1 MSNDILALKTIVEP
15 IDKIDLYSHSN
26 NTADDFY
33 HDTKSFD
40 ATMIHFIN
48 IGEMIDRLSINIKDA
63 NPIIP
68 WREIKDFRN
77 LVSHNY
83 FGIDADEL
91 WDIIINHLPKF
102 KTDITTIIQNIE
114 EK

>member
-1 MSNDILALKTIVEP
+1 MSKELLALKTIIES
-15 IDKIDLYSHSN
+15 IEKINLYSSPSKN
-26 NTADDFY
+26 ADDFY
-33 HDTKSFD
+33 HDSKSFD

-48 IGEMIDRLSINIKDA
+48 IGEMIERISPQFKESYSH
-63 NPIIP
+63 IP

-91 WDIIINHLPKF
+91 WDIIINHLPTL
-102 KTDITTIIQNIE
+102 KTNIHVLIKDLE
-114 EK
+114 TV